1 VSNVPEERP
10 DARARLRVSHEDRE
24 RVAEILRDAAGDGRL
39 DLEELE
45 QRLERAFAAKTYGDL
60 EPLVADLPMGVPA
73 RPTASPA
80 PAAPVAH
87 RSQAILSEHKR
98 KGAWVVPG
106 SYTAT
111 AIMGSVLLDLRQAAF
126 TEPEVTIS
134 CTSIMG
140 EIKIRV
146 GADVVVIADVTPVLG
161 EFDVKSSKGLAPMPT
176 QGRVVRV
183 RGTAFMGTVSVER
196 LAPNDTR
203 LQRWRD

>member
-10 DARARLRVSHEDRE
+10 DVRARLRVSHDDRE

-39 DLEELE
+39 DLDELE

-60 EPLVADLPMGVPA
+60 EPLVADLPLGVHA
-73 RPTASPA
+73 RPATSAT

-87 RSQAILSEHKR
+87 RSQAILGEHKR
-98 KGAWVVPG
+98 TGAWTVPG
-106 SYTAT
+106 TYTAT
-111 AIMGSVLLDLRQAAF
+111 AIMGSVLVDLRQATF

-140 EIKIRV
+140 EVKIRV
-146 GADVVVIADVTPVLG
+146 GSDVVVIAEVNPVLG
-161 EFDVKSSKGLAPMPT
+161 EFDVRSSRGLAPMPT

-183 RGTAFMGTVSVER
+183 RGTAFLGTVSVER
-196 LAPNDTR
+196 LAPDDTR
-203 LQRWRD
+203 LRRWRD

>member
-1 VSNVPEERP
+1 
-10 DARARLRVSHEDRE
+10 
-24 RVAEILRDAAGDGRL
+24 
-39 DLEELE
+39 
-45 QRLERAFAAKTYGDL
+45 
-60 EPLVADLPMGVPA
+60 
-73 RPTASPA
+73 
-80 PAAPVAH
+80 
-87 RSQAILSEHKR
+87 
-98 KGAWVVPG
+98 
-106 SYTAT
+106 
-111 AIMGSVLLDLRQAAF
+111 MGSVLLDLRQAAF